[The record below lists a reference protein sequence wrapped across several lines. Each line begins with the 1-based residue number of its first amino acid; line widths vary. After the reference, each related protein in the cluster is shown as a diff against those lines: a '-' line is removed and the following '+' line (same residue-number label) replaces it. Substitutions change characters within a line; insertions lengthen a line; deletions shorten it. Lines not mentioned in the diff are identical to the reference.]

1 MSSGITTESKRE
13 GIRYARLLIQ
23 ELLDDPRFFEALF
36 DDVVM
41 DRDRL
46 ETAWDALGEA
56 ERIVGSSHP
65 MYSPKQTRATR
76 SHFCRR
82 WRA

>member
-1 MSSGITTESKRE
+1 MNAMNTESKRE
-13 GIRYARLLIQ
+13 GLRYVRLLIQ
-23 ELLDDPRFFEALF
+23 ELLDDPRFFEVLF
-36 DDVVM
+36 DDLVM

-46 ETAWDALGEA
+46 ENAWDALGEA
-56 ERIVGSSHP
+56 ERSVGSPHP

-76 SHFCRR
+76 SPFCRR